1 MLRLSKKV
9 EYALIA
15 LKLFAE
21 HPRDVYT
28 SKQISEKYHIP
39 YELLSKILQ
48 KLKKESILNSNLG
61 IHGGYSLR
69 KNAED
74 ISISKVIESID
85 GDLNLTECHQG
96 KSKDSCTIFENC
108 TIKDPMYKIQ
118 NELHSFFNEKKVSD
132 LV

>member
-21 HPRDVYT
+21 HPQNVYT
-28 SKQISEKYHIP
+28 SKQISEKYNIP

-61 IHGGYSLR
+61 MNGGYSLN
-69 KNAED
+69 KNAEE
-74 ISISKVIESID
+74 ISINKVIQSID
-85 GDLNLTECHQG
+85 GDINITECLQG
-96 KSKDSCTIFENC
+96 KTKDSCTIFENC
-108 TIKDPMYKIQ
+108 TIKDPMHKIQ
-118 NELHSFFNEKKVSD
+118 NELQSFFNEKKVSD